1 MTALGFQKAAPGCFL
16 VNPLRVTFT
25 CDSGDV
31 SANTASVEIS
41 VVVKLKGVAYG
52 CFTMPGSNGH
62 PGLGSRV
69 LTFLFSDP
77 VGLDYS

>member
-1 MTALGFQKAAPGCFL
+1 MIFA
-16 VNPLRVTFT
+16 

-31 SANTASVEIS
+31 SASTASVEIS
-41 VVVKLKGVAYG
+41 VVVKLKGMAYR

-62 PGLGSRV
+62 PGLRSRV

-77 VGLDYS
+77 VGLGYS

>member
-1 MTALGFQKAAPGCFL
+1 M
-16 VNPLRVTFT
+16 
-25 CDSGDV
+25 